1 MQIKKL
7 AASILSCTM
16 AAALLATGI
25 SPAPISMKSSAAS
38 SECVIDTTTEYQ
50 TIRGFGGI
58 NHPEWIGDL
67 TESQRQTA
75 FGNGDNELGFSILRL
90 FVNDDRTQWS
100 KAVATAKAAQE
111 KGALIFASPWNPPS
125 SMTEM
130 FDRDG
135 NSSNGNEAKRLR
147 HDKYAEYAEHL
158 NDFVKFMKENGVDV
172 YAISI
177 QNEPDYGS
185 EWTWWTS
192 DECLDFLENYAD
204 KIDCRIISPETFQYN
219 KEYYNKILNS
229 EKAFSNVDIFATH
242 FYGVARSSM
251 DFPAL
256 EKCGKEI
263 WMTEVYVPNSDQ
275 NSADRWPEALQVSE
289 NIHNGLAV
297 GNMSAYVWWYIRRH
311 YGPMKDDGT
320 ISKRGYCMAQYSKY
334 VRPGDVR
341 IAATEKPDESVYVS
355 AYKND
360 NNQVTVVAVNMGT
373 TDVTQDFTVGS
384 GETITDIDSYRTSK
398 DENLAFT
405 DITDFSGSDYSVN
418 LPGESVSTFVIS
430 IEGEG
435 KPVVPKEPETDED
448 GYYFH
453 DTFENDTCGW
463 KGRGAASVDT
473 VNWTSYKDSQALNVT
488 ARTSK
493 WHGTYKELNSEVFK
507 AGKSYSFSVAV
518 RVPENAADDVISLTL
533 QYNDAEGV
541 TQYPSIVSADAEAG
555 KYVVLS
561 TDSFTIPE
569 DASGLQI
576 YVETYNTT
584 TDFSIDEA
592 IGAPAGA
599 FSGDSAETAGDVN
612 NDGKFDVADVV
623 LMQRYLLNDPD
634 AKLANWKSGDFFKD
648 ILFDVSDLSLMI
660 QMLFMK

>member
-1 MQIKKL
+1 M
-7 AASILSCTM
+7 
-16 AAALLATGI
+16 
-25 SPAPISMKSSAAS
+25 
-38 SECVIDTTTEYQ
+38 
-50 TIRGFGGI
+50 
-58 NHPEWIGDL
+58 
-67 TESQRQTA
+67 
-75 FGNGDNELGFSILRL
+75 
-90 FVNDDRTQWS
+90 
-100 KAVATAKAAQE
+100 
-111 KGALIFASPWNPPS
+111 
-125 SMTEM
+125 
-130 FDRDG
+130 
-135 NSSNGNEAKRLR
+135 
-147 HDKYAEYAEHL
+147 
-158 NDFVKFMKENGVDV
+158 
-172 YAISI
+172 
-177 QNEPDYGS
+177 
-185 EWTWWTS
+185 
-192 DECLDFLENYAD
+192 
-204 KIDCRIISPETFQYN
+204 
-219 KEYYNKILNS
+219 NS

-263 WMTEVYVPNSDQ
+263 WMTEVYVPKSDQ

-430 IEGEG
+430 IEGKG

-453 DTFENDTCGW
+453 DTFENDT
-463 KGRGAASVDT
+463 
-473 VNWTSYKDSQALNVT
+473 YQ
-488 ARTSK
+488 
-493 WHGTYKELNSEVFK
+493 
-507 AGKSYSFSVAV
+507 
-518 RVPENAADDVISLTL
+518 
-533 QYNDAEGV
+533 
-541 TQYPSIVSADAEAG
+541 
-555 KYVVLS
+555 
-561 TDSFTIPE
+561 
-569 DASGLQI
+569 
-576 YVETYNTT
+576 
-584 TDFSIDEA
+584 
-592 IGAPAGA
+592 
-599 FSGDSAETAGDVN
+599 
-612 NDGKFDVADVV
+612 
-623 LMQRYLLNDPD
+623 
-634 AKLANWKSGDFFKD
+634 
-648 ILFDVSDLSLMI
+648 
-660 QMLFMK
+660 